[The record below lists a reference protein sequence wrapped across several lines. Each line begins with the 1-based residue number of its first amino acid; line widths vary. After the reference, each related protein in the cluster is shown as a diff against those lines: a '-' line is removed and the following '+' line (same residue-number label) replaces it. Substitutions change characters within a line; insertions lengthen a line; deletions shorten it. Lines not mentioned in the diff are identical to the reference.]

1 MASENV
7 NVISASAWREFD
19 DILINVIEKY
29 PVLDDTSLKE
39 FQSNT
44 FTKMF
49 GYTF

>member
-7 NVISASAWREFD
+7 NVISASAWHEFD